1 MSAMLVPTRAD
12 REVASDRDARPL
24 LVISGVAAL
33 VAAILFR
40 RWLGAEVS
48 LLQSIGVLNLG
59 AQSQPT
65 EIAGWYNLLR
75 EHQLIGLALLNGLD
89 LINYALVGL
98 MIMGIHG
105 ALKSVNRVAMT
116 IASVLAAM
124 GIAAYFASCQAFTL
138 LFLSRQYGS
147 ATTDVQRTALV
158 SAGQALLAMNDPAV
172 FGTGPFWG
180 FILVNASC
188 LIISL
193 LMLRS
198 PVFPRPTA
206 VIGILANALGLG
218 HFFTTAI
225 SPALT
230 AIPLSASAPFLLVWY
245 ILLGIRLLRLSRAP
259 KSSAE

>member
-1 MSAMLVPTRAD
+1 
-12 REVASDRDARPL
+12 
-24 LVISGVAAL
+24 VISGVAAL

-59 AQSQPT
+59 AQPQPT
-65 EIAGWYNLLR
+65 EIADWYKLLR
-75 EHQLIGLALLNGLD
+75 EHQLVGLALLNGLD

-98 MIMGIHG
+98 MIIGIHG
-105 ALKSVNRVAMT
+105 ALRPVNRVFMT
-116 IASVLAAM
+116 LASALAAM
-124 GIAAYFASCQAFTL
+124 GIAAYFASHQAFTL
-138 LFLSRQYGS
+138 LSLSQQYGS
-147 ATTDVQRTALV
+147 ATTDVQRAALV
-158 SAGQALLAMNDPAV
+158 SAGQGLLTMNDPAI

-198 PVFPRPTA
+198 PIFTRATA

-218 HFFTTAI
+218 HFFTAAFY
-225 SPALT
+225 PALT
-230 AIPLSASAPFLLVWY
+230 AIPLSASAPFLLIWY
-245 ILLGIRLLRLSRAP
+245 VLIGIRLLRLSRGAKTP
-259 KSSAE
+259 VDGTHMEGDGR